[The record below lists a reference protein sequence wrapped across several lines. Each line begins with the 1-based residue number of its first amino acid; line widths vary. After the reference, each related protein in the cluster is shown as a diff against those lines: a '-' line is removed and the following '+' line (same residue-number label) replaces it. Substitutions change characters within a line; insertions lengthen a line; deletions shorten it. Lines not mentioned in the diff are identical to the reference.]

1 MKTHGKAMRG
11 NRLEEEK
18 MVDAKVMEMIQGL
31 RAGADKIVE
40 ELGITGEYAQV
51 PARSGQR
58 QVVVYRPADA
68 AEDPLPVFIDVHG
81 GGFIYGRPELDDEF
95 CRRVADELGVVVVSP
110 SYRLAPESM
119 FPADKEDV
127 FDVVKYVHDNP
138 EKFGVDPARM
148 AIGGHS
154 AGGNISTVVA
164 MMAKETGAFK
174 LKCVIMDYPTVDL
187 DTDAH
192 AKPTPE
198 GCIPPDLAAVFD
210 LCYRDPKD
218 GKNPHLSP
226 LFAEQEQLV
235 GLPPHLILTAEGDSL
250 CFEGEEYAKR
260 LMAAGVP
267 TTGKRFFGVGHGYSM
282 PRYGMGKTPVA
293 EAAAEECQLMM
304 IDALRKYL

>member
-1 MKTHGKAMRG
+1 
-11 NRLEEEK
+11 
-18 MVDAKVMEMIQGL
+18 MVDAQVMEMIQGL
-31 RAGADKIVE
+31 RAGMDKVVE

-51 PARSGQR
+51 PVRSGER
-58 QVVVYRPADA
+58 AVVVYKPADA
-68 AEDPLPVFIDVHG
+68 QEGALPVFVDVHG
-81 GGFIYGRPELDDEF
+81 GGFIYGRPELDEEF
-95 CRRVADELGVVVVSP
+95 CRRVADELGIVVISP
-110 SYRLAPESM
+110 SYRLAPENM
-119 FPADKEDV
+119 FPSDKEDV
-127 FDVVKYVHDNP
+127 FDVVKYVHNNP
-138 EKFGVDPARM
+138 GEFGIDPTRM

-164 MMAKETGAFK
+164 MMAKETGAFD

-198 GCIPPDLAAVFD
+198 GCLPPDLAAVFD

-226 LFAEQEQLV
+226 LFADAETLE
-235 GLPPHLILTAEGDSL
+235 GMPPHVIFTAEGDSL
-250 CFEGEEYAKR
+250 CFEAEEYAKH
-260 LMAAGVP
+260 LMAAGVE

-282 PRYGMGKTPVA
+282 PRYGLCETDVA
-293 EAAAEECQLMM
+293 KAAAEQCQSMM